1 MQDGPPK
8 ITLTFPFSAPPS
20 MAGPA
25 FQAWRECQEIFKKHD
40 LTHRQVMNVVYQL
53 GAAAPYEA
61 YDVNK
66 VAVFED

>member
-1 MQDGPPK
+1 
-8 ITLTFPFSAPPS
+8 